1 MLKHRWGIN
10 DDVDDNDDNDIEGGA
25 PILLKVVF
33 SNVDAQK
40 SVLFM

>member
-10 DDVDDNDDNDIEGGA
+10 DDVDDNDIEGGA
-25 PILLKVVF
+25 PILLKGVF